1 MFHIKKSSNSTI
13 HVHDVFMHIP
23 DFFARTWQWEHP
35 VTRPCCN
42 KKTTE
47 AQLHW
52 DGTQPFTQVVDKLT
66 TAHLEDE
73 MHRRFLLHLV
83 RISGKCT
90 NGKSQTKTYN
100 GQDPRSKVG
109 LWKTNLFF
117 FARHL
122 FRGCVKSQ
130 EADPVWA
137 SRKFQLHPNE
147 GESGT
152 SRTMPL
158 DLRLRDTL
166 E

>member
-117 FARHL
+117 LPAIF
-122 FRGCVKSQ
+122 S
-130 EADPVWA
+130 EAVLNLRKQIQFGPPVSFSYTQMKGKA
-137 SRKFQLHPNE
+137 EHP
-147 GESGT
+147 GQCPWT
-152 SRTMPL
+152 
-158 DLRLRDTL
+158 
-166 E
+166 